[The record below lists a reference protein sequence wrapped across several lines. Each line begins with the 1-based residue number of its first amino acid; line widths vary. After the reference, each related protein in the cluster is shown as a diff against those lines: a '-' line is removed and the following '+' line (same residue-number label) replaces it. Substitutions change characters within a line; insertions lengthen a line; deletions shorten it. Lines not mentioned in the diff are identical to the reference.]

1 MCHMPYHPSLSG
13 ENGCLIIHE
22 KCWNTIW
29 KDKLCLT
36 GEKVSPFSAFYS
48 YFTQP
53 CDVSY
58 SDKIYRKCSGI
69 GNAARFST
77 IIEYWCEV
85 FFSPGQLAKQ
95 KISIFNGQIPI
106 LACDSKYNI
115 KPWDLFRSYILCLF
129 FSTLCESREL
139 FIIIYIHLTCKHV
152 VPLASLIPSYIP
164 WYDKETHGM
173 NGRIN
178 NALPYLF

>member
-36 GEKVSPFSAFYS
+36 GEKVSPFSAFYL
-48 YFTQP
+48 YFTKP
-53 CDVSY
+53 CDVSD
-58 SDKIYRKCSGI
+58 SDKISSKKYSGI

-85 FFSPGQLAKQ
+85 FFSPSQLAKQ
-95 KISIFNGQIPI
+95 EISIFNGQIPI

-115 KPWDLFRSYILCLF
+115 KPYETCFVPIYFAF
-129 FSTLCESREL
+129 FFLYTLWKPRPVYHNLYPSNMQTCCSSRL
-139 FIIIYIHLTCKHV
+139 IDPFIHTVI
-152 VPLASLIPSYIP
+152 
-164 WYDKETHGM
+164 W
-173 NGRIN
+173 
-178 NALPYLF
+178 